1 MVNLPA
7 LNCRTSAL
15 SRFCHASAMQFS
27 HELSHCTIDFCSA
40 AFILAAV

>member
-1 MVNLPA
+1 MVNFPA
-7 LNCRTSAL
+7 LDCRISAL

-27 HELSHCTIDFCSA
+27 HELPRCTIDFCSA